1 MRWGLLLSQ
10 TSNDSSGYRS
20 FRYTNLSLELT
31 SWLVTI
37 GKNGMLTVRCPLKR
51 QVYTDGGF
59 NTFSRGG
66 SGIHTLGGFARY
78 SLLVAVAPD
87 FGLKRWFTAVAKRY
101 WRLNDVLTCASI
113 LIFLHS
119 SCGKF
124 HFWLFFCLK
133 NIILAVSLPF
143 ALTTF
148 YVLSSNYIT
157 GSI

>member
-101 WRLNDVLTCASI
+101 WRFNDIVTCASI
-113 LIFLHS
+113 LILFHS
-119 SCGKF
+119 SCGKAAF
-124 HFWLFFCLK
+124 LALLLSQKYNIGCLSSVCSH
-133 NIILAVSLPF
+133 N
-143 ALTTF
+143 
-148 YVLSSNYIT
+148 VLSSNYIT